1 MMHCRRG
8 LVWELKGAITRT
20 NDEGGGVATG
30 QERSDSGIGGARNMS
45 PCSID
50 PFLALF
56 LASSNDS
63 VPMEQSGG
71 LNRLSLQTSARGPM
85 ETFWKDLRYAFRMLL
100 KSPGFTL
107 IAMLALGLGIGANT
121 AIFSVFNG
129 VLWRPLPVK
138 DPQQLVILAS
148 KTPGFDFPLN
158 VSYPDFQDYR
168 QLKAVFSDL
177 IAYTPSPVNF
187 GSEGRPERAWTEM
200 VSGNY
205 FSMLGLEAVRGR
217 TFAPDEGW
225 VPGKDPLLVLSYK
238 FWQKRFGGDPAI
250 IGHTVQ
256 VNNHPFT
263 VIGVAPENFR
273 GAYYF
278 LEPDFYIPL
287 TTMGLLDPNQEDNLN
302 KRGASYLRILGRIQP
317 GVTPAQAMAAAE
329 PLDLR
334 LAHDFPD
341 AHRGMSLLVIPEL
354 KARPEPG
361 LVAGFMSTAALVFM
375 LLVGLVLLIACANV
389 ANLILSRANGRRKEF
404 ATRTALGATRGRMIR
419 QMLTETVLLS
429 VLGGVLG
436 LIFARWAALAL
447 MSVRI
452 PSDVPLR
459 LFDLRMDWRIFTF
472 TFLAALVTGMVAGLI
487 PSLQAS
493 RTDLADTLK
502 AGGRSG
508 GASTGHH
515 RFRNALVVAQVAVSL
530 LLLACAGFF
539 IRSLQNSSH
548 VDMGFRVDH
557 TLLMS
562 MNVGLQG
569 YKEERGQQFFKQL
582 TERVS
587 SLPGVRDAAIASYI
601 PMGDENSL
609 DYIYP
614 EGQSTDDKS
623 KTETTFDD
631 DVQPGYFRT
640 AGTPVIQGREFTEAD
655 NATAP
660 KVAIINETFA
670 KQIWPGQD
678 PLGKVF
684 RIKKDGPPIQV
695 VGLTRT
701 GKYLFLYEKPQL
713 YAYFPLAQN
722 YSSGVNLFVH
732 TQDDPQRLVTAVREQ
747 ISQLDSGLPVF
758 DVTTMDVQVQYG
770 KALFPARLGV
780 MFVGT
785 FGVLGLV
792 LASVGVYGVV
802 SFSVSQRTQE
812 IGIRTA
818 LGAQR
823 SNVLGMIIKQGM
835 GMALIGTAV
844 GIVLSFLLF
853 RALGS
858 MLYGVKSTD
867 FVTLSAVSTML
878 LFVAFVASYLPA
890 LRATRVDPVVALR
903 EQ

>member
-1 MMHCRRG
+1 
-8 LVWELKGAITRT
+8 
-20 NDEGGGVATG
+20 
-30 QERSDSGIGGARNMS
+30 
-45 PCSID
+45 
-50 PFLALF
+50 
-56 LASSNDS
+56 
-63 VPMEQSGG
+63 
-71 LNRLSLQTSARGPM
+71 M

-138 DPQQLVILAS
+138 DPQQLVVLAS
-148 KTPGFDFPLN
+148 KTPSFDFPLN

-168 QLKAVFSDL
+168 QLKTVFSDL

-205 FSMLGLEAVRGR
+205 FSMLGIEAVRGR
-217 TFAPDEGW
+217 TFAADEGW
-225 VPGKDPLLVLSYK
+225 VPGKDPLVVLSYK
-238 FWQKRFGGDPAI
+238 FWQKRFGGDPTV
-250 IGHTVQ
+250 IGQTVQ
-256 VNNHPFT
+256 VNNHAFT

-287 TTMGLLDPNQEDNLN
+287 TTMGLLDPNQEDDLN
-302 KRGASYLRILGRIQP
+302 KRGASYLRVLGRIQP

-329 PLDLR
+329 PLDRR
-334 LAHDFPD
+334 LAQEFPD
-341 AHRGMSLLVIPEL
+341 AHRGMTLLVIPEL

-389 ANLILSRANGRRKEF
+389 ANLILARANGRRKEF

-429 VLGGVLG
+429 AFGGILG

-472 TFLAALVTGMVAGLI
+472 TFLAALLTGMIAGLI

-493 RTDLADTLK
+493 RADLADTLK

-539 IRSLQNSSH
+539 IRSLQNSAH

-569 YKEERGQQFFKQL
+569 YKEERGQQFFEQL
-582 TERVS
+582 TERVR
-587 SLPGVRDAAIASYI
+587 SLPGVRDAAIAAYI

-609 DYIYP
+609 DNIYP
-614 EGQSTDDKS
+614 EGQPTDDKS
-623 KTETTFDD
+623 KTESTFDD
-631 DVQPGYFRT
+631 SVQPGYFRT
-640 AGTPVIQGREFTEAD
+640 AGTPVIEGREFTEAD

-660 KVAIINETFA
+660 HVAIINETFA
-670 KQIWPGQD
+670 KEIWPGQD
-678 PLGKVF
+678 PIGKVF
-684 RIKKDGPPIQV
+684 RIKKDGPPVQV

-713 YAYFPLAQN
+713 YAYFPMAQSYN
-722 YSSGVNLFVH
+722 SGINLFVH
-732 TQDDPQRLVTAVREQ
+732 TVDDPQRLVTAVREQ
-747 ISQLDSGLPVF
+747 ISQLDAGLPVF
-758 DVTTMDVQVQYG
+758 NVTTMDVQVQYG

-785 FGVLGLV
+785 FGLLGLV

-802 SFSVSQRTQE
+802 SYSVSQRTQE

-823 SNVLGMIIKQGM
+823 SNVLGMILKQGM
-835 GMALIGTAV
+835 AMSLIGTAV

-853 RALGS
+853 RGLGS

-867 FVTLSAVSTML
+867 FLTLGTVSALL
-878 LFVAFVASYLPA
+878 LFVAFVASYVPA

>member
-1 MMHCRRG
+1 
-8 LVWELKGAITRT
+8 
-20 NDEGGGVATG
+20 
-30 QERSDSGIGGARNMS
+30 
-45 PCSID
+45 
-50 PFLALF
+50 
-56 LASSNDS
+56 
-63 VPMEQSGG
+63 
-71 LNRLSLQTSARGPM
+71 M
-85 ETFWKDLRYAFRMLL
+85 ETFWNDLRYAFRMLL

-138 DPQQLVILAS
+138 DPQQLVVLAS
-148 KTPGFDFPLN
+148 KTPSFDFPLN
-158 VSYPDFQDYR
+158 LSYPDFQDYR
-168 QLKAVFSDL
+168 NLKTIFSDL
-177 IAYTPSPVNF
+177 IAYNSNPVNF
-187 GSEGRPERAWTEM
+187 GTEGRHERAWCEM

-205 FSMLGLEAVRGR
+205 FSMLGLDAVRGR
-217 TFAPDEGW
+217 TFAADEGW
-225 VPGKDPLLVLSYK
+225 VPGKDPLMVLSYK
-238 FWQKRFGGDPAI
+238 FWQKRFGGDSAI
-250 IGHTVQ
+250 IGQTVE
-256 VNNHPFT
+256 VNNHAFT
-263 VIGVAPENFR
+263 VIGVAPESFR

-287 TTMGLLDPNQEDNLN
+287 TTMGLLDPSQADDLN
-302 KRGASYLRILGRIQP
+302 KRGASFLRVLGRIQP
-317 GVTPAQAMAAAE
+317 GVTAVQAMAAAE
-329 PLDLR
+329 PLDHR
-334 LAHDFPD
+334 LANEFPD
-341 AHRGMSLLVIPEL
+341 SHKGMSLLVLPEL

-389 ANLILSRANGRRKEF
+389 ANLILARANGRRKEF
-404 ATRTALGATRGRMIR
+404 ATRTALGASRGRMIR

-429 VLGGVLG
+429 VFGGLLG
-436 LIFARWAALAL
+436 LVFARWAAFAL
-447 MSVRI
+447 MSVRLPIDI
-452 PSDVPLR
+452 PLK
-459 LFDLRMDWRIFTF
+459 LFDLRMDWRIFVF
-472 TFLAALVTGMVAGLI
+472 TFLAALITGMVAGLV

-508 GASTGHH
+508 GASAGHH

-539 IRSLQNSSH
+539 IRSLQNSAH
-548 VDMGFRVDH
+548 VDMGFRTDH

-562 MNVGLQG
+562 MDVGLQG
-569 YKEERGQQFFKQL
+569 YSQERGQQFFKQL
-582 TERVS
+582 TERVR

-601 PMGDENSL
+601 PMGNEDSL
-609 DYIYP
+609 DNIFP
-614 EGQSTDDKS
+614 EGQPNDDKS
-623 KTETTFDD
+623 KTQATFDD
-631 DVQPGYFRT
+631 SVQPGYFRT

-660 KVAIINETFA
+660 HVAVINQTFA
-670 KQIWPGQD
+670 KEIWPGQD
-678 PLGKVF
+678 PIGKVF
-684 RIKKDGPPIQV
+684 RTKKDGPPIQV

-713 YAYFPLAQN
+713 YAYFPLAQSYN
-722 YSSGVNLFVH
+722 SGANLFVY
-732 TQDDPQRLVTAVREQ
+732 TQDDPQRLVAAVRDQ
-747 ISQLDSGLPVF
+747 IRQLDAGLPVF
-758 DVTTMDVQVQYG
+758 NVTTMDEQVQYG

-802 SFSVSQRTQE
+802 SYSVSQRTQE

-823 SNVLGMIIKQGM
+823 SHVLAMILKQGM
-835 GMALIGTAV
+835 NMALIGTAV

-853 RALGS
+853 HGLGS

-867 FVTLSAVSTML
+867 FVTLSAVSAML
-878 LFVAFVASYLPA
+878 LFVAFVASYVPA
-890 LRATRVDPVVALR
+890 IRATRVDPVIALR